1 MNTPELLTCQEVL
14 HLTGIR
20 SRTTI
25 WRRIQ
30 TGQFPSPVDLG
41 AGRNR
46 LDFLQR
52 GAQMAEDGCGDVIGF
67 GQAFLDLF
75 FVLAQP
81 ADI

>member
-30 TGQFPSPVDLG
+30 TGKFPSPVDLG
-41 AGRNR
+41 AGRIR
-46 LDFLQR
+46 WR
-52 GAQMAEDGCGDVIGF
+52 TS
-67 GQAFLDLF
+67 
-75 FVLAQP
+75 
-81 ADI
+81 DISDWISGLPLRRY